1 MEENNWKEAIA
12 LYHAE
17 KNEKQVE
24 LIRFSERLNTENQGF
39 LNETGAQI
47 TIDPFNPRFGQADF
61 IVNVTDEDHFI
72 KSLKNPNEPV
82 NFLGEANDGKID
94 TTGSFPTASGPNPC
108 GWNHGGKV
116 ENIVEYRPYELQ
128 KGITSA
134 CVHIPN
140 GGTSGFAQSY
150 LYFNIGSFAQD
161 TNIHLV
167 FKYLWKYYYQW
178 DFTAGNKFSDDARL
192 HVRINLLQIQNGK
205 VLTTEYGSYIERL
218 EISRNTPNMPISGVR
233 TISPTLKTKA
243 ETFHVRAGQGYQY
256 VAEISTYCY
265 TWPVNG
271 STFIKN
277 DFQLVP
283 YT

>member
-1 MEENNWKEAIA
+1 MEEKNWKEAIA

-17 KNEKQVE
+17 RNEKQVE

-47 TIDPFNPRFGQADF
+47 TIDPFSPRFGQADF
-61 IVNVTDEDHFI
+61 IVNVPNEEQFI
-72 KSLKNPNEPV
+72 TSLKNSNEPV
-82 NFLGEANDGKID
+82 IFLGEANDGKLN
-94 TTGSFPTASGPNPC
+94 TGASFPTPSGPNPC
-108 GWNHGGKV
+108 GWIHGGKV
-116 ENIVEYRPYELQ
+116 ENTVEYRPYELQ
-128 KGITSA
+128 KSITSA
-134 CVHIPN
+134 CLSVPN
-140 GGTSGFAQSY
+140 GGQSAY
-150 LYFNIGSFAQD
+150 AGSNLYFNIGSFAKD

-178 DFTAGNKFSDDARL
+178 DFTGGKGFSDNPQ
-192 HVRINLLQIQNGK
+192 VYVQINLLQIQNGK
-205 VLTTEYGSYIERL
+205 VVNTEYGSYIERL
-218 EISRNTPNMPISGVR
+218 ELLRNTPNMPVNGIK

-243 ETFHVRAGQGYQY
+243 ETFNVRAGQGYQY
-256 VAEISTYCY
+256 VADILTYCY
-265 TWPVNG
+265 TWPNFG